1 MFLRNGGMHMSLKQ
15 LILNPGSTSTKLA
28 FYEDRECVVQEN
40 IEHEASELAA
50 FEKIPDQIPYRMN
63 VIREFMERN
72 KIKGE
77 ELAAIMGR
85 GGLVPGLH
93 TGGYRM
99 NDELFYAL
107 ESDKISSPHA
117 SNLGGMLGKLIGDA
131 YGKPAYI
138 YDAVTSSE
146 LPPVAQ
152 VTGIPKITRQ
162 SFCHVLNSRA
172 MALRY
177 AKENGLDYN
186 KLNLIVAHLGG
197 GVSASVHSQ
206 GKIIDSLGDDD
217 GQFSPERAGSV
228 PSLELIRMCYSGDY
242 TRNDMKK
249 MVRGKGGMYAHLGT
263 SDCREIEK
271 MIQNGD
277 EHADLVF
284 QAQAYQIAK
293 GIGLLSIVLKGNCDA
308 IILTGG
314 VSRSK
319 MLTKRVEEYVGFIAP
334 VVVMPG
340 ENEMEAL
347 AFGGLRILNGVE
359 EAHIYALP
367 TVQKEHTY
375 SQWRPPLP

>member
-1 MFLRNGGMHMSLKQ
+1 MSFKQ
-15 LILNPGSTSTKLA
+15 LIINPGSTSTKLA
-28 FYEDRECVVQEN
+28 LYEDRECVVQEN
-40 IEHEASELAA
+40 VEHAAEELAA

-63 VIREFMERN
+63 IIRDFMKKN
-72 KIKGE
+72 GIKGE
-77 ELAAIMGR
+77 TLSAIMGR

-99 NDELFYAL
+99 NDSLFYAL
-107 ESDKISSPHA
+107 ENDRISSPHA
-117 SNLGGMLGKLIGDA
+117 SNLGGMLAKLIGDA
-131 YGKPAYI
+131 YEKPAYI

-177 AKENGLDYN
+177 AKENGLDYK

-197 GVSASVHSQ
+197 GISASVHSQ

-228 PSLELIRMCYSGDY
+228 PSLELIRLCYSGDY

-271 MIQNGD
+271 MILAGD
-277 EHADLVF
+277 RHADLVF
-284 QAQAYQIAK
+284 QAQAYQISK

-314 VSRSK
+314 VANSR
-319 MLTKRVEEYVGFIAP
+319 MLTKRVEEYVKFIAP

-347 AFGGLRILNGVE
+347 AFGGLRILNGTE
-359 EAHIYALP
+359 EVHTYELP
-367 TVQKEHTY
+367 SIQKEHTY
-375 SQWRPPLP
+375 SRWKPSLP